1 MPGGREW
8 LAQGERGNNMTKAQV
23 GHANDG
29 WAPVGQIVAGTRDSQ
44 TGDLDAGSGP
54 ATLATNIG
62 RLFGLT
68 CGVVVVAALY
78 FGREVLLPIT
88 LAVMLSFIL
97 SPVVNFLQRLRI
109 RRVPAVVFTVLAA
122 LGFIGAVATLIW
134 TQAAVL
140 SVHAP
145 QYASAIESK
154 VTALQGVATSRMD
167 ALTRALGEGRKPRP
181 LARPTQGTAAARL
194 APTASTPRAPVP
206 VEIAPAKTTPVS
218 VAKAI
223 VEPLVK
229 PLGTTFI
236 VLMVAIFVLMQKD
249 DLRDRFIRLFGS
261 TDLHR
266 TTMALNDAGARL
278 SRYFIAQ
285 LAVNTGF
292 GIVIGA
298 GLWLID
304 IPSPVLWGVLA
315 AVLRFV
321 PYIGAILAAVVP
333 VALGAAIDPG
343 WTTALLVAAS
353 FVVVESLIGYVVEPI
368 LYGHSTGLSPVSVI
382 IAAIFWTWIWGPAGL
397 VLSTP
402 LTLCLVVLGRHVKA
416 LEFFDV
422 LLGDRPALTPV
433 EELYQRILANNPDEA
448 LAQAETL
455 LVDYS
460 LPQYYDA
467 VMLGAMRLAAADE
480 AAGSLSP
487 ADLHRIRRSVTA
499 VLEELQLIVGARKSA
514 DADRPVPAKISLA
527 CVAGA
532 GPFDQ
537 IVATMCAQALREHGY
552 DPRLVAQAEA
562 TREAIAGLDLSDV
575 DTILICY
582 LELVGSPAQL
592 RFLVRRLR
600 QRAPQARL
608 VAGLWSE
615 GGGVPGEDVHELI
628 GADDHAASISA
639 AIEVIGR
646 ASRAA

>member
-1 MPGGREW
+1 MAKAPV
-8 LAQGERGNNMTKAQV
+8 AQAKDAWEPV
-23 GHANDG
+23 GH
-29 WAPVGQIVAGTRDSQ
+29 VVAGTRDSQ
-44 TGDLDAGSGP
+44 TGDLDPGAGP
-54 ATLATNIG
+54 ETLATNVG

-109 RRVPAVVFTVLAA
+109 RRVPAVVFTVMAA
-122 LGFIGAVATLIW
+122 IGLIGAVVTLIW
-134 TQAAVL
+134 TQVAVL

-145 QYASAIESK
+145 QYASAIETK
-154 VTALQGVATSRMD
+154 VLTLQGSATSRMES
-167 ALTRALGEGRKPRP
+167 LTRVFGDARKLRP
-181 LARPTQGTAAARL
+181 LARPTARNEPGSRL
-194 APTASTPRAPVP
+194 TPTAPAPRAPVP
-206 VEIAPAKTTPVS
+206 VEVAPPKATPLS

-223 VEPLVK
+223 VEPLVQ

-266 TTMALNDAGARL
+266 TTMALDDAGARL
-278 SRYFIAQ
+278 SRYFVAQ
-285 LAVNTGF
+285 LAVNTCF
-292 GIVIGA
+292 GIIIGV
-298 GLWLID
+298 GLWLLD
-304 IPSPVLWGVLA
+304 IPSPLLWGLLA
-315 AVLRFV
+315 TVLRFV
-321 PYIGAILAAVVP
+321 PYIGPILAAVVP

-343 WTTALLVAAS
+343 WTTAALIAVY
-353 FVVVESLIGYVVEPI
+353 FVIVESLIGYVVEPI
-368 LYGHSTGLSPVSVI
+368 LYGHSTGLSPISVI

-433 EELYQRILANNPDEA
+433 EELYQRILADNPDEA
-448 LAQAETL
+448 LAQAEALLGDCTL
-455 LVDYS
+455 
-460 LPQYYDA
+460 PEYYDA
-467 VMLGAMRLAAADE
+467 VMIGALRLAAADD
-480 AAGSLSP
+480 AMGSLSP
-487 ADLHRIRRSVTA
+487 VDHHRMRRSAMA
-499 VLEELQLIVGARKSA
+499 VLQDLPAVSAARKVDDDDVTGSRA
-514 DADRPVPAKISLA
+514 ISLA

-537 IVATMCAQALREHGY
+537 IVATMCAQALRERGL
-552 DPRLVAQAEA
+552 DPRLVTQGEA
-562 TREAIAGLDLSDV
+562 TREAISGLDLGGV
-575 DTILICY
+575 DTILICC

-592 RFLVRRLR
+592 RFLARRLR

-608 VAGLWSE
+608 IAGLWST
-615 GGGVPGEDVHELI
+615 GSDVPGEDIRALI
-628 GADDHAASISA
+628 GADDHVASIGA
-639 AIEVIGR
+639 AVDLITGSSTKP
-646 ASRAA
+646 A

>member
-1 MPGGREW
+1 MMAKAPA
-8 LAQGERGNNMTKAQV
+8 AQAKDAWE
-23 GHANDG
+23 
-29 WAPVGQIVAGTRDSQ
+29 PVGQAIAGTRDSQ
-44 TGDLDAGSGP
+44 TGDLDPGSGP
-54 ATLATNIG
+54 ETLATNIG

-68 CGVVVVAALY
+68 CAVVVVAALY

-97 SPVVNFLQRLRI
+97 SPVVNLLQRLRI
-109 RRVPAVVFTVLAA
+109 RRVPAVVFTVMAA
-122 LGFIGAVATLIW
+122 IGLIGAVVTLIW

-145 QYASAIESK
+145 QYASVIEAK
-154 VTALQGVATSRMD
+154 VVTLQGSATSRMD
-167 ALTRALGEGRKPRP
+167 ALTRVFGEARKPRP
-181 LARPTQGTAAARL
+181 LSRPATRGDSGARL
-194 APTASTPRAPVP
+194 TSATTVPRAPVP
-206 VEIAPAKTTPVS
+206 VELAPAKTTPLS

-292 GIVIGA
+292 GIVIGT
-298 GLWLID
+298 GLWFID

-315 AVLRFV
+315 TVLRFV
-321 PYIGAILAAVVP
+321 PYIGAILAAVIP

-343 WTTALLVAAS
+343 WATAVLIAVY
-353 FVVVESLIGYVVEPI
+353 FVIVESLIGYVIEPI
-368 LYGHSTGLSPVSVI
+368 LYGHSTGLSPISVI

-455 LVDYS
+455 LGDCT
-460 LPQYYDA
+460 LPEYYDA
-467 VMLGAMRLAAADE
+467 VMTGALRLAAADD
-480 AAGSLSP
+480 AMGSLSP
-487 ADLHRIRRSVTA
+487 ADHHRMRRSAMA
-499 VLEELQLIVGARKSA
+499 VLEDLPVIAAARKGEGG
-514 DADRPVPAKISLA
+514 DAASLPAISLA

-537 IVATMCAQALREHGY
+537 IVATMCAQALRERGLE
-552 DPRLVAQAEA
+552 PRLVTQGEA
-562 TREAIAGLDLSDV
+562 TREAISGLDLSGI

-608 VAGLWSE
+608 IAGLWSAISE
-615 GGGVPGEDVHELI
+615 IPGEDVRALI
-628 GADDHAASISA
+628 GADEHVASIGA
-639 AIEVIGR
+639 AVDLIAGTPEKP
-646 ASRAA
+646 A

>member
-1 MPGGREW
+1 M
-8 LAQGERGNNMTKAQV
+8 LAKAPATQ
-23 GHANDG
+23 ARDA
-29 WAPVGQIVAGTRDSQ
+29 WEPVGQAIAGTRDSQ
-44 TGDLDAGSGP
+44 TGDLDPGSGP
-54 ATLATNIG
+54 ETLATNIG

-97 SPVVNFLQRLRI
+97 SPVVNLLQRLRV
-109 RRVPAVVFTVLAA
+109 RRVPAVVFTVMAA
-122 LGFIGAVATLIW
+122 IGLIGAVVTLIW

-145 QYASAIESK
+145 QYASAIEAK
-154 VTALQGVATSRMD
+154 VVTLQGSATSRMD
-167 ALTRALGEGRKPRP
+167 ALTRVFGEARKPRP
-181 LARPTQGTAAARL
+181 LARPATRADSGARL
-194 APTASTPRAPVP
+194 SSPAAVPRAPVP
-206 VEIAPAKTTPVS
+206 VELVPTKTTPLS

-223 VEPLVK
+223 VEPLVS

-278 SRYFIAQ
+278 SRYFVAQ

-292 GIVIGA
+292 GVVIGA
-298 GLWLID
+298 GLWFID

-315 AVLRFV
+315 TVLRFV

-343 WTTALLVAAS
+343 WTTAVLIAVY
-353 FVVVESLIGYVVEPI
+353 FVIVESLIGYVIEPI
-368 LYGHSTGLSPVSVI
+368 LYGHSTGLSPISVI
-382 IAAIFWTWIWGPAGL
+382 IAAIFWTWLWGPAGL

-433 EELYQRILANNPDEA
+433 EELYQRILSNNPDEA

-455 LVDYS
+455 LGECT
-460 LPQYYDA
+460 LTEYYDA
-467 VMLGAMRLAAADE
+467 VMMGALRLAAADD
-480 AAGSLSP
+480 AMGALSP
-487 ADLHRIRRSVTA
+487 ADHHRMRRSAMA
-499 VLEELQLIVGARKSA
+499 VLDDLPVIAAARNGDGV
-514 DADRPVPAKISLA
+514 DATSLPAISLA

-537 IVATMCAQALREHGY
+537 LAAIMCAQALRERGLE
-552 DPRLVAQAEA
+552 PRLVSQGEA
-562 TREAIAGLDLSDV
+562 TREAISGLDLSGV

-600 QRAPQARL
+600 QRSPQARII
-608 VAGLWSE
+608 AGLWLAPSD
-615 GGGVPGEDVHELI
+615 VPGEDVRAMI
-628 GADDHAASISA
+628 GADDHVASIGA
-639 AIEVIGR
+639 AVDLIAGSLDKR
-646 ASRAA
+646 G

>member
-1 MPGGREW
+1 MAKVQAAAP
-8 LAQGERGNNMTKAQV
+8 AK
-23 GHANDG
+23 DG
-29 WAPVGQIVAGTRDSQ
+29 WEPVGIAVAGTRDSQ
-44 TGDLDAGSGP
+44 TGDLDPGSGP
-54 ATLATNIG
+54 ESLATNIG

-97 SPVVNFLQRLRI
+97 SPVVNLLQRLRI
-109 RRVPAVVFTVLAA
+109 RRVPAVVFTVMAA
-122 LGFIGAVATLIW
+122 LGMIGAVVTLIW

-145 QYASAIESK
+145 QYAGAIESK
-154 VTALQGVATSRMD
+154 VVGLQGSATSRID
-167 ALTRALGEGRKPRP
+167 ALTRVFGEARKPRP
-181 LARPTQGTAAARL
+181 LARPTARNEPGARL
-194 APTASTPRAPVP
+194 TSAAPAPRAPVP
-206 VEIAPAKTTPVS
+206 VELAPAKTTPLS

-298 GLWLID
+298 GMWLID

-315 AVLRFV
+315 MVLRFV

-343 WTTALLVAAS
+343 WTTAVLIAVY
-353 FVVVESLIGYVVEPI
+353 FVIVESVIGYVVEPI
-368 LYGHSTGLSPVSVI
+368 LYGHSTGLSPISVI

-416 LEFFDV
+416 LEFFEV

-455 LVDYS
+455 LADCT
-460 LPQYYDA
+460 LPEYYDT
-467 VMLGAMRLAAADE
+467 VMVGALRLAAADE
-480 AAGSLSP
+480 AMGSLSP
-487 ADLHRIRRSVTA
+487 ADLHRMRRATTA
-499 VLEELQLIVGARKSA
+499 VLEDLPIIAAARKGEA
-514 DADRPVPAKISLA
+514 AERPALPAVRLA

-537 IVATMCAQALREHGY
+537 IVAAMCAKALDERGVAA
-552 DPRLVAQAEA
+552 RLVTQAEA
-562 TREAIAGLDLSDV
+562 TREAIAELDLSGV

-582 LELVGSPAQL
+582 LELAGSPAQL

-600 QRAPQARL
+600 QRAPQATL
-608 VAGLWSE
+608 IAGLWTAASE
-615 GGGVPGEDVHELI
+615 VPGEDVRALI
-628 GADDHAASISA
+628 GADDHVASIGA
-639 AIEVIGR
+639 AIDLI
-646 ASRAA
+646 AAVPDKPA